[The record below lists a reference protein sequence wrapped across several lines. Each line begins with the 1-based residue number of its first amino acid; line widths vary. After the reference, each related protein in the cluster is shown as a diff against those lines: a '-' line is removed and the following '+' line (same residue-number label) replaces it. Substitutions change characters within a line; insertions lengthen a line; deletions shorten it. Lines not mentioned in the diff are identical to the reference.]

1 VHLRGLCLRASRPG
15 FRAGRQHGWVR
26 GPVRSRDPLWQQRI
40 PICVGVSH
48 RQASIA
54 ALEGLS
60 VPAELLPDRLRQLR
74 ELPGVPGPD
83 SPRGGVARYRIDVHT
98 GTVVRVVAAIASVLL
113 SAHSALPVVLA
124 CCDSPAAHAC
134 CAKSKEAGVPQV
146 GRAPCC
152 RSDSKAT
159 STRRDNALASSLRMT
174 LSAPAPAPLTFKAI
188 LSVETFGGE
197 RFSSLGDVRSPGPPV
212 PLRI

>member
-1 VHLRGLCLRASRPG
+1 M
-15 FRAGRQHGWVR
+15 
-26 GPVRSRDPLWQQRI
+26 
-40 PICVGVSH
+40 
-48 RQASIA
+48 
-54 ALEGLS
+54 
-60 VPAELLPDRLRQLR
+60 PAELLPDRLRQLR

-134 CAKSKEAGVPQV
+134 CAKSQEASVPQV

-159 STRRDNALASSLRMT
+159 AARRDDAIDSGARTT
-174 LSAPAPAPLTFKAI
+174 LSPPVFAAAAFNVVVA
-188 LSVETFGGE
+188 VRGAVVGE
-197 RFSSLGDVRSPGPPV
+197 HFPPGEVRTPGPPV
-212 PLRI
+212 RLRI